1 MDLSFK
7 AILEKLGE
15 TLPMLPAVLVILI
28 FGVAGR
34 VARHILIERP
44 GTATNANFRMQLT
57 HLVLGLLGML
67 TFVSCCR

>member
-1 MDLSFK
+1 MDFSLK
-7 AILEKLGE
+7 TIIEKLGE
-15 TLPMLPAVLVILI
+15 TLPILPAVLVILI
-28 FGVAGR
+28 FGVAAR
-34 VARHILIERP
+34 VARHILIARA